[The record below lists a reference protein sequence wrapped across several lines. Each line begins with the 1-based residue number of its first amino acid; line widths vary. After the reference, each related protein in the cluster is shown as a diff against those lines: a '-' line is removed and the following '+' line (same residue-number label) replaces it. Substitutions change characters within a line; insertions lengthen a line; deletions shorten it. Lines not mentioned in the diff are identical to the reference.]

1 MQLFMIELT
10 DRAIER
16 VKHLLAKHECQGGL
30 RLGVQGGG
38 CSGMSYLFRL
48 DPKPKP
54 KDRVLEF
61 DGVTV
66 YVDSKSYPYLD
77 GLTLDF
83 TQSLME
89 SSFVWH
95 NPNAKRSCS
104 CGKSFTT

>member
-1 MQLFMIELT
+1 MIAVTESAIRRINQLL
-10 DRAIER
+10 R
-16 VKHLLAKHECQGGL
+16 KHNCPGGL

-48 DPKPKP
+48 DPTAKTT
-54 KDRVLEF
+54 DHVLEF
-61 DGVTV
+61 DGVRV
-66 YVDSKSYPYLD
+66 YVDPKSYRLLD

-83 TQSLME
+83 TESLME

-104 CGKSFTT
+104 CGKSFAV